1 VSSAASPA
9 SPKPNLLAVAWPIFV
24 EQSLRILVGTIDVF
38 MASHISDDAVAALG
52 VGNQLVILFL
62 IVFNF
67 IAIGA
72 SVVITHH
79 LGGHDRPGADKI
91 ATTAIAANTWMGVAV
106 SLIVFAFAAPILRLM
121 QLPPDLMHYAVPFL
135 TLMGGSIFLES
146 MNMSIAAVLRAH
158 KHTRDAML
166 VAFGQNMLNIAGVCI
181 TLFGWFGFPKMGVLG
196 IALAGVFS
204 RCVASIALWIL
215 LDFRTHLRL
224 RAKDFIVIS
233 RDRIGRILRI
243 GLPAAGENLNYWI
256 ALLVVTAIVAG
267 FGGDSLAV
275 QSYTLQVMRVVITFS
290 LALGLG
296 TEILIGHLIG
306 SGSFEEAYHELLKSL
321 RIGFGVASL
330 AIVAVAVLAGPILG
344 LFTHNEGIIASGVFL
359 LRLAVILEPGRVFN
373 IVIIYSLRATGDVK
387 FPLQIAILSM
397 WFVWVPLTWI
407 LGVKFGLGLTGVWI
421 AMIVDEWLRGVIFY
435 RRWKRRQ
442 WLPYAERSRAHV
454 AATTAGAD
462 AAAL

>member
-1 VSSAASPA
+1 MSSAATPA
-9 SPKPNLLAVAWPIFV
+9 SPKPRLLAVAWPIFV

-79 LGGHDRPGADKI
+79 LGGHDRAGADKI
-91 ATTAIAANTWMGVAV
+91 ATTAIAANTWIGVAV
-106 SLIVFAFAAPILRLM
+106 SVIVFAFAAPILRLM
-121 QLPPDLMHYAVPFL
+121 QLRAELLHYAVPFL

-166 VAFGQNMLNIAGVCI
+166 VTFGQNVLNVAGVCV
-181 TLFGWFGFPKMGVLG
+181 TLFGLFGFPKMGVLG
-196 IALAGVFS
+196 IALASVFS
-204 RCVASIALWIL
+204 RCAAGVAFWIL
-215 LDFRTHLRL
+215 LDVRTKLRL
-224 RAKDFIVIS
+224 RAKDFVAVS
-233 RDRIGRILRI
+233 RERVGRILRI
-243 GLPAAGENLNYWI
+243 GLPAAGENLNYWV
-256 ALLVVTAIVAG
+256 ALLVVTAIVAR

-275 QSYTLQVMRVVITFS
+275 QSYALQVMRLVITFS

-296 TEILIGHLIG
+296 TEILIGHLVG

-321 RIGFGVASL
+321 RLGFAVATL
-330 AIVAVAVLAGPILG
+330 AIAIVAAFAGPILG
-344 LFTHNEGIIASGVFL
+344 LFTQNAGIIASGVFL
-359 LRLAVILEPGRVFN
+359 LRLAVLLEPGRAFN
-373 IVIIYSLRATGDVK
+373 ILIIYSLRATGDVR

-397 WFVWVPLTWI
+397 WFVWVPLTWL

-442 WLPYAERSRAHV
+442 WIPYAERSRAHV
-454 AATTAGAD
+454 LAATAGAD
-462 AAAL
+462 AAAV